1 MTTADLDI
9 VLDMTVEEHVETAL
23 LFLEQSDTEFAA
35 GDVLQGCEKLW
46 GAGAH
51 ATMAYC
57 QKLGWNFGDHRS
69 MKLAI
74 RRLARESGDSSLRS
88 GFMVAEKFHANF
100 YHAFMQDF
108 ELEDDPPV
116 VHEFVGKLISMVQN
130 SSEE

>member
-1 MTTADLDI
+1 MTTTDLDLT
-9 VLDMTVEEHVETAL
+9 VDMTTDEHIQTAQ
-23 LFLEQSDTEFAA
+23 LFLEQSNAEFAA
-35 GDVLQGCEKLW
+35 GDVLQACEKLW

-57 QKLGWNFGDHRS
+57 QKVGWNFGDHRS

-74 RRLARESGDSSLRS
+74 RRLARESGDSTLRS
-88 GFMVAEKFHANF
+88 GFIVAEKFHANF

-116 VHEFVGKLISMVQN
+116 VHEFVGKLISMVQ
-130 SSEE
+130 STSKE